1 MKPHAFLICTVF
13 LLAYLFSPVQAIDI
27 EVLSTDGSGQV
38 GGFYGLYSPTVDMP
52 PGGYS
57 ATLPPDNDPSFQ
69 NYFMGRSTLGPLSTA
84 DSTPERRAFFMFD
97 MAGVLASIPAGH
109 TISGV
114 TIDLTLTAGGSAALA
129 NFSGGVETVEFTGT
143 PFSEVEILDPVGTST
158 PTDSIWSTFGT
169 STPYGGFEITGTPPP
184 GAAPP
189 SADGLMTLAPD
200 TYTIDLP
207 GALPDL
213 GTAIGAGGMF
223 IVTARLASFD
233 PDVIGTSAPPATDP
247 YEYVFGITDVASPSG
262 STVAPPVLTISTIPE
277 PSAFLL
283 IALGGMTAAHI
294 RRVRRQ
300 AGTKQ

>member
-1 MKPHAFLICTVF
+1 MKLHACSICIPC
-13 LLAYLFSPVQAIDI
+13 LLAVMSLSVRAIDI

-38 GGFYGLYSPTVDMP
+38 GGFYGPYSPTVDMP
-52 PGGYS
+52 PGGYP
-57 ATLPPDNDPSFQ
+57 ATLPPDNDASFQ

-84 DSTPERRAFFMFD
+84 DSTPERRVFFMFD
-97 MAGVLASIPAGH
+97 MAGVLGSIPAGH
-109 TISGV
+109 TITGV

-129 NFSGGVETVEFTGT
+129 NFSGGSEVVEFTGT

-207 GALPDL
+207 GAVSDL
-213 GTAIGAGGMF
+213 SSAVGAGGMF

-262 STVAPPVLTISTIPE
+262 STVPAPVLTISTIPE
-277 PSAFLL
+277 PTAIVL
-283 IALGGMTAAHI
+283 IALGGILMRYVGIVHK
-294 RRVRRQ
+294 R
-300 AGTKQ
+300 KS